1 MVGISVFTSI
11 GNEAIFVYEPGLF
24 PLKMKVSISIHFYAC
39 VSISCF
45 FVVNKTTM
53 CMYTYTAF
61 TLPIVLLRVT
71 IDMKKH
77 CGQRKLG
84 RARIWR

>member
-1 MVGISVFTSI
+1 M
-11 GNEAIFVYEPGLF
+11 
-24 PLKMKVSISIHFYAC
+24 ISIYIEFHAC
-39 VSISCF
+39 GSVSSF

-77 CGQRKLG
+77 CD
-84 RARIWR
+84 